1 MYTIKMNNDKSLIT
15 TIRAT
20 IYQYEKNADTLI
32 FLLPMTYEEKNIA
45 DCVVLLRYILPN
57 NIGKSE
63 ELEMCPEPYKNYY
76 QFRLPISSSLTDV
89 SGEIELWLNITDPH
103 DEWML
108 RTGNLTIE
116 VRSVKD
122 ITQYLPS
129 DSRNQLDRLSAK
141 VTRLE
146 QEKADNIL
154 YNNDKQ
160 YIQLTANG
168 IPIGEQIDMRINSG
182 DDGAIEFDDSDDAVI
197 YF

>member
-1 MYTIKMNNDKSLIT
+1 MYTIKMNNDKSLTT
-15 TIRAT
+15 TIKAT
-20 IYQYEKNADTLI
+20 IYQYEKNADTLV
-32 FLLPMTYEEKNIA
+32 FLLPMMYEEKNIA

-89 SGEIELWLNITDPH
+89 SGAIELWLNITDPH

-108 RTGNLTIE
+108 STGNLTIE
-116 VRSVKD
+116 VRSIKD

-129 DSRNQLDRLSAK
+129 ESRNQLDRLTAK
-141 VTRLE
+141 VIRLE

-168 IPIGEQIDMRINSG
+168 IPIGEQVDMHINS
-182 DDGAIEFDDSDDAVI
+182 DDGVIEFDDSSDAVI